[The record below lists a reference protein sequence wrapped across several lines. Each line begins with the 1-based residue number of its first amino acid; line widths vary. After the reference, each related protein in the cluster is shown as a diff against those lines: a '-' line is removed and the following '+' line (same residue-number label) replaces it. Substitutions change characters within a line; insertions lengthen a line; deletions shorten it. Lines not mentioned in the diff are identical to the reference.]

1 MKTDKL
7 VEELKELGYIVEEK
21 FERIIVRNS
30 IDWIAVINT
39 SKIGSI
45 NTQFSGFD
53 RLPDERKIEL
63 LNIINKYCIT
73 PIPERNAIKK
83 YIVRA
88 YYEECK
94 EIEVEAYNEV
104 EARDKGVKI
113 FYEKYENI
121 YPEDFFTEEIK

>member
-30 IDWIAVINT
+30 IDWIVVINT
-39 SKIGSI
+39 FKIGSI
-45 NTQFSGFD
+45 NTQFDGFD

-63 LNIINKYCIT
+63 LNIINKYCTT
-73 PIPERNAIKK
+73 PIPERNLIKK
-83 YIVRA
+83 YLVRA

-121 YPEDFFTEEIK
+121 FPEDFFTEEIK

>member
-1 MKTDKL
+1 MRTDEL
-7 VEELKELGYIVEEK
+7 VEKLKELGYIVEENS
-21 FERIIVRNS
+21 ERIIVKDS
-30 IDWIAVINT
+30 KDWIAVINKT
-39 SKIGSI
+39 KTGSI
-45 NTQFSGFD
+45 NTTFDGFD
-53 RLPDERKIEL
+53 RLPEKRKIEL

-73 PIPERNAIKK
+73 PIPERNVIKK

-121 YPEDFFTEEIK
+121 FPEDFFTEEIK

>member
-1 MKTDKL
+1 MKTDEL
-7 VEELKELGYIVEEK
+7 VKKLKELGYIVEEN

-30 IDWIAVINT
+30 IDWIVIINK

-45 NTQFSGFD
+45 NTTFDGFD

-63 LNIINKYCIT
+63 LNIINKYCTT
-73 PIPERNAIKK
+73 PISERNLIKK
-83 YIVRA
+83 YLVRA

-121 YPEDFFTEEIK
+121 FPEDFFTEEIK